1 MAQTGDSIS
10 WLVYSTPQWGAR
22 SGGPLLQTTA
32 APGLS
37 SGAVLPLGTY
47 TVKSEARIAEGMALL
62 DTKTVSFTAGGPS
75 TPAPTPT
82 VSEAPTQ
89 VATEVPTQAVS
100 GAPTAPMIVVTTEE
114 SPVTPGATATRAPLS
129 IMSVMLALAAVS
141 GILVLKRRN

>member
-10 WLVYSTPQWGAR
+10 WLVYSTPDRGAR

-47 TVKSEARIAEGMALL
+47 TVKSEAKIAEGMALL
-62 DTKTVSFTAGGPS
+62 DTKTVSFTADGSS
-75 TPAPTPT
+75 TPAQTPA

-89 VATEVPTQAVS
+89 VATGAPTQAVS
-100 GAPTAPMIVVTTEE
+100 EVPTAPMTVVTTEE
-114 SPVTPGATATRAPLS
+114 SPVTPGAIATRAPLS
-129 IMSVMLALAAVS
+129 AITIMLALAAVS
-141 GILVLKRRN
+141 GILVLRRKG